1 MLLCERWTDI
11 SWTALQ
17 TVTVYPPHC
26 CLSPFIVDLLYFLV
40 TNDLIVTSRRNRTPS
55 WIRLIGGL
63 QQERPQRDEP
73 LCSSITENASPLTP
87 SSTLWKVRSHSDRAR
102 QHHGYSK
109 TLWSHHKRPPSSSV
123 FSSPLLS
130 PFLPPAAPPL
140 SSSLFVKDRVVL
152 TSAIND
158 RDTLT
163 SSATRTTL
171 TVQHYLTHVA
181 KKKKKKSAHR
191 QRACRSLNTQCVRE
205 VSFRRSKERVYRGLS
220 PFCVIHDWSTRSIS
234 PQWAQ
239 RFIRLLDSLIFG
251 KRRREERGRGG
262 ILGRP
267 LRFMLVEDQTALCSP
282 AGWIAVMSGDCLSLF
297 PTDWKKNFSSS
308 YCDFFFFQ
316 QTKHP

>member
-1 MLLCERWTDI
+1 MLLHYRKCF
-11 SWTALQ
+11 
-17 TVTVYPPHC
+17 
-26 CLSPFIVDLLYFLV
+26 SPDPFLNIVEGPFPQW
-40 TNDLIVTSRRNRTPS
+40 PS
-55 WIRLIGGL
+55 SAAPWL
-63 QQERPQRDEP
+63 QQDP
-73 LCSSITENASPLTP
+73 LKPSQTAPL
-87 SSTLWKVRSHSDRAR
+87 L
-102 QHHGYSK
+102 QCFF
-109 TLWSHHKRPPSSSV
+109 
-123 FSSPLLS
+123 FSSPE
-130 PFLPPAAPPL
+130 PLPPPCRPTPL
-140 SSSLFVKDRVVL
+140 LESFRKGQSCFDLGHKWSWHLNKQRNPDNPH
-152 TSAIND
+152 SP
-158 RDTLT
+158 TL
-163 SSATRTTL
+163 SHTRCE
-171 TVQHYLTHVA
+171 

-297 PTDWKKNFSSS
+297 PTDWKKIFSSS